1 MNRRT
6 KQIIVGMLAEYYS
19 IPSRIEAKQEEI
31 NTIRQRMGVKSVSF
45 DSLHGASLLT
55 HDEKLNKM
63 TFDIIECEKQI
74 DSLKENQ
81 KRIFDKLHMDELSNL
96 QKEILKQVYTT
107 GTYKLAGNESG
118 YSIKQIYRIINKIYS
133 FMEQFV

>member
-1 MNRRT
+1 
-6 KQIIVGMLAEYYS
+6 MLAEYYS